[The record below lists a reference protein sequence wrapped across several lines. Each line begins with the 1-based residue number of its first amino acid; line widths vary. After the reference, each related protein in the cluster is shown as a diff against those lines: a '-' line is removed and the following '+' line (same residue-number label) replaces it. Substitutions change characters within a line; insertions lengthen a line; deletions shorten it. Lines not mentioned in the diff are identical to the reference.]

1 MTTQQWISKEQI
13 KQMLG
18 ARLNFQLGWNSYS
31 ITTSPPSRTSCDS
44 DAELDEMMEEMEMM
58 ASEVADEVWM
68 DGRKYQFHQK
78 AGMLG
83 YLTQNIDGWWCWQ
96 SSM

>member
-1 MTTQQWISKEQI
+1 
-13 KQMLG
+13 
-18 ARLNFQLGWNSYS
+18 
-31 ITTSPPSRTSCDS
+31 
-44 DAELDEMMEEMEMM
+44 MMEEMEMM

-83 YLTQNIDGWWCWQ
+83 YLTQNIDGW
-96 SSM
+96 